1 MIYKASKLIAEAF
14 DEHGIKYGGQ
24 IEEHGD
30 SSAVAAGFRI
40 DNGPLV
46 MARFFSSND
55 DNIVEARVF
64 SIINVKEEKHQQMLQ
79 QINAANRR
87 IRHIKF
93 ALDENGDVNAEY
105 DFPEKLADE
114 QVGEV
119 AVEIFI
125 RLMKVLNYVY
135 PDFMRAMW
143 Q

>member
-1 MIYKASKLIAEAF
+1 MIYKASKLIAETF
-14 DEHGIKYGGQ
+14 DEKGIKYGGQ

-30 SSAVAAGFRI
+30 ASAVEAGFRI
-40 DNGPLV
+40 DNGPTVL
-46 MARFFSSND
+46 ARFFSSDDHND
-55 DNIVEARVF
+55 VEARVF
-64 SIINVKEEKHQQMLQ
+64 GIINVKEEKRQQMLQ

-93 ALDENGDVNAEY
+93 SLYENGDVNAEY
-105 DFPEKLADE
+105 DFPAELADE

-125 RLMKVLNYVY
+125 RLMKILDDVY